1 MPLILPMHYYGQ
13 AVTQAVTDDRVLQEL
28 SSSYRFRVEVPAS
41 LRRRAYSADVI
52 AAMIHEDESI
62 AKLCHPIITL
72 TGSSVVSLRLSRIV
86 LRPEMISHL
95 NEIASSPRNNPRK
108 ERLIFDCLKLHKSV
122 NRVVFVNE
130 DRRDC
135 RFENLREITLDTPLD
150 LTPGLFN
157 LE

>member
-1 MPLILPMHYYGQ
+1 MPLILPVHYYGQ
-13 AVTQAVTDDRVLQEL
+13 AVTQAVVDDKVAQEL
-28 SSSYRFRVEVPAS
+28 GSDIRFRVEVPAS
-41 LRRRAYSADVI
+41 LRRKAYSADVI

-86 LRPEMISHL
+86 LRPEMLGILLELFS
-95 NEIASSPRNNPRK
+95 IPRNNPRK
-108 ERLIFDCLKLHKSV
+108 ERLIFDCLRLHKSV
-122 NRVVFVNE
+122 NRVVFVNK

-135 RFENLREITLDTPLD
+135 RFENLREITVDTPLD
-150 LTPGLFN
+150 LTPGRFD